1 MPDKSHEEII
11 TDKLS
16 KCLDFNCQQI
26 GASFADA
33 LGALSVVTGCLIHE
47 NARGKQQELSA
58 AFAKALD
65 AILTS
70 MDKDEAVELN

>member
-1 MPDKSHEEII
+1 MPDKSLEAQI

-33 LGALSVVTGCLIHE
+33 LGALVVVTACCIHQ
-47 NARGKQQELSA
+47 NGATKKHELA
-58 AFAKALD
+58 ASFAKLLEAT
-65 AILTS
+65 LTS
-70 MDKDEAVELN
+70 MEKDEAVELN

>member
-1 MPDKSHEEII
+1 MPDKSLEEQI

-16 KCLDFNCQQI
+16 KCLDFNCQQL

-33 LGALSVVTGCLIHE
+33 LGALSVVTGCLIHS
-47 NARGKQQELSA
+47 NSKDARSELSA
-58 AFAKALD
+58 AFSKALD
-65 AILTS
+65 SILAS

>member
-33 LGALSVVTGCLIHE
+33 LGALLIVTACCIHQ
-47 NARGKQQELSA
+47 NGHKAKHELSA
-58 AFAKALD
+58 AFAKNLEAT
-65 AILTS
+65 LTS